1 MNFWFLVTPDNSP
14 LRDSCTLAFLWP
26 CCVEGSWSSFE
37 LEVFLWWALSGA
49 GGRRGE
55 TGGQCT
61 PPSRCRGKA
70 GGSQPRNT
78 CQGICRKRRQ
88 AARAGAPV
96 GQHGGDTVATRGCGA
111 REQCWGGRG
120 TRPERPPLHS
130 GSHLYQST
138 QPQSERLLDRAAG
151 PAVWG
156 APDVQG
162 GKRPSLQHPSK

>member
-1 MNFWFLVTPDNSP
+1 MLAELRPQERPCGPGEGDSMGSRVPAPADPLTKWSLQGPTP
-14 LRDSCTLAFLWP
+14 AW
-26 CCVEGSWSSFE
+26 
-37 LEVFLWWALSGA
+37 
-49 GGRRGE
+49 
-55 TGGQCT
+55 
-61 PPSRCRGKA
+61 
-70 GGSQPRNT
+70 
-78 CQGICRKRRQ
+78 
-88 AARAGAPV
+88 APV